1 MLQRCNGNPLRE
13 SRFKLMPAA
22 VPFSFVHCA
31 DLHLDSPFEGIQTA
45 APAIAA
51 VLREAT
57 FKAFDR
63 IIDLAIAEQVDFII
77 VAGDVYDG
85 ENRSLR
91 AQLRFRDALRKAGE
105 AGIRCFIA
113 HGNHDPLSGW
123 EAHLTMPAQVE
134 RFGGQGVECFA
145 VPRHGTTLAHIYGI
159 SYPVREVTANLVPQF
174 RRHPDSPFAIG
185 VLHANVGGDPNHDNY
200 APCGLED
207 LVAAGLDYWA
217 LGHIHARK
225 IMRAEAP
232 CIVYPGNPQGRS
244 PREMGARGCYLV
256 RVDAVRRIRPRFVA
270 TDVVRWFRQD
280 LDIGLLSTWDD
291 LLDELSRAKEE
302 VRAGAE
308 GRTAI
313 LRLELVGR
321 GELHRELAKRIDL
334 ERDLAEPLR
343 EGEPG
348 RPDFVWVESVR
359 NRTRPPLDLGQ
370 RRLVQ
375 DFVGDFLNAA
385 QHLRGQESSGAG
397 LREVLS
403 RRPEHRVIAAALEQL
418 GDDDLISILNDA
430 EILGV
435 DRLLPEED

>member
-1 MLQRCNGNPLRE
+1 MTASL
-13 SRFKLMPAA
+13 
-22 VPFSFVHCA
+22 PFSFVHCA
-31 DLHLDSPFEGIQTA
+31 DLHLDSPFEGIHAA
-45 APAIAA
+45 APPIAA

-57 FKAFDR
+57 FTAFDR
-63 IIDLAIAEQVDFII
+63 IIDLAIVEAVDFII
-77 VAGDVYDG
+77 VAGDVHDA

-105 AGIRCFIA
+105 AGLRCFIA

-123 EAHLTMPAQVE
+123 EARLTMPAEAQ
-134 RFGGQGVECFA
+134 RFGGQSVECFTVERRGA
-145 VPRHGTTLAHIYGI
+145 TLAHICGI
-159 SYPVREVTANLVPQF
+159 SYPVRDVTANLASGF
-174 RRHPDSPFAIG
+174 RRDPEAPFAIG
-185 VLHANVGGDPNHDNY
+185 VLHCNVGGDPNHDNY

-207 LVAAGLDYWA
+207 LAAAGMDYWA

-225 IMRAEAP
+225 IMRDQGP

-244 PREMGARGCYLV
+244 RREMGPRGCYLV
-256 RVDAVRRIRPRFVA
+256 RVDGARRITPTFVA
-270 TDVVRWFRQD
+270 TDVVRWFMED
-280 LDIGLLSTWDD
+280 LDIAGLSSWDD
-291 LLDELSRAKEE
+291 LLDELSRVQEE

-308 GRTAI
+308 GRAVI
-313 LRLELVGR
+313 LRLNLTGR

-343 EGEPG
+343 EGEPE
-348 RPDFVWVESVR
+348 RPDFVWVESVQ

-385 QHLRGQESSGAG
+385 QNLRARENPGTV

-403 RRPEHRVIAAALEQL
+403 RRPEHRVIAAGLEQL
-418 GDDDLISILNDA
+418 ADGELLAILNDA

-435 DRLLPEED
+435 DQLLPEED